1 MTAVLGTVELITA
14 MLVVGLAVFFVIRVL
29 QFLSAVVDWIS
40 K

>member
-1 MTAVLGTVELITA
+1 MTAVLGGVELTTT
-14 MLVVGLAVFFVIRVL
+14 MLAVFFVIRVL